1 VYSNAT
7 TDGKVNE
14 MSRFMLQHLAAHAN
28 LVTHRSLVTQTQETA
43 AELSTFNFKLSTL
56 NSPLSPSS
64 LARYLRCPKSFYY
77 NKILGISDVEE
88 SDEEEMDARTF
99 GNIFHKAAELLY
111 CPHEGHTLPK
121 TFFDGL
127 LNEEGHVTLSRLV
140 DEAIRKELFKMKDD
154 SRKMPKLG
162 GLQVINRE
170 MVLTFLR
177 NLVAYDASM
186 APVTILGLEKQ
197 IIRNVMPD
205 VKIIG
210 FIDRI
215 DKVVIDGREYVRIID
230 YKTGRL
236 SGRSKL
242 ELPSVEDI
250 FQPESISKH
259 SDYFLQTLL
268 YCSLLAD
275 TKEPLLPN
283 LFYVQHLGEESYSPN
298 LVLDRMPV
306 LDARQ
311 YKEPFMQGI
320 RNLINEILNPENT
333 FPCTEDTTRCRNC
346 SYWSICKISQQ

>member
-1 VYSNAT
+1 
-7 TDGKVNE
+7 
-14 MSRFMLQHLAAHAN
+14 M
-28 LVTHRSLVTQTQETA
+28 
-43 AELSTFNFKLSTL
+43 
-56 NSPLSPSS
+56 SPSS

-111 CPHEGHTLPK
+111 RPHEGHTLPK

-170 MVLTFLR
+170 MVLKFLR
-177 NLVAYDASM
+177 NLVSYDASM
-186 APVTILGLEKQ
+186 APITILGLEKQ

-215 DKVVIDGREYVRIID
+215 DKVVIDGKEYVRIID
-230 YKTGRL
+230 YKTGSQRL
-236 SGRSKL
+236 KPL
-242 ELPSVEDI
+242 KTVDDI
-250 FQPESISKH
+250 FDNTQAHSQGGYYLQTMLYARIVRNQHPDTPVAPALLFIQHAAADDYNPILKLG
-259 SDYFLQTLL
+259 SDYINDVATPDGDQFVRGLQTTVNDIFDP
-268 YCSLLAD
+268 SQPFTPTPVAD
-275 TKEPLLPN
+275 RCQNCP
-283 LFYVQHLGEESYSPN
+283 YHHL
-298 LVLDRMPV
+298 
-306 LDARQ
+306 
-311 YKEPFMQGI
+311 
-320 RNLINEILNPENT
+320 
-333 FPCTEDTTRCRNC
+333 CT
-346 SYWSICKISQQ
+346 